1 MLSPWLKPLEGTEVT
16 VREEDNPKSYHEVFN
31 MFGSSKGF
39 RMLSA
44 VLFDLGGTLVY
55 QDESEKVREARLRS
69 LNLSLRGRGHKIEL
83 PRMRRVFDEVF
94 EPVYSHCE
102 QTDTEVPL
110 EEPFRQFLARLGIQA
125 VGDTQFIQDALADF
139 LRPEIESW
147 KLYPDT
153 IMLLS
158 TLKDMNLKLG
168 LISNA
173 SDHSVITVIIDR
185 LNIARFFDAVVTSAQ
200 LKLRKPKPEIF
211 KKALECLGVNP
222 SEVVM
227 VGDTVKGDIGG
238 AKNLGIKAILVK
250 RGKSEIEEGPDP
262 DAVVK
267 NLADTLPVIKN
278 WMGITKGKKEN

>member
-1 MLSPWLKPLEGTEVT
+1 
-16 VREEDNPKSYHEVFN
+16 
-31 MFGSSKGF
+31 
-39 RMLSA
+39 MLSA

-55 QDESEKVREARLRS
+55 QDEPQKVREARLRS

-83 PRMRRVFDEVF
+83 SRMRRVFDEVF
-94 EPVYSHCE
+94 KPVYSYCE

-110 EEPFRQFLARLGIQA
+110 EEPFRQFLAKLGIQA
-125 VGDTQFIQDALADF
+125 DDPQLIQDALADF

-158 TLKDMNLKLG
+158 ALKDMDLKLG
-168 LISNA
+168 LVSNA
-173 SDHSVITVIIDR
+173 SDYTVITVIIDR

-211 KKALECLGVNP
+211 KKALLSLGVNS

-227 VGDTVKGDIGG
+227 VGDTVKGDIAG
-238 AKNLGIKAILVK
+238 AKNLGMKAILVK
-250 RGKSEIEEGPDP
+250 RAKSEMEEGPAP
-262 DAVVK
+262 DAVVQ
-267 NLADTLPVIKN
+267 NLADIIPVIKN
-278 WMGITKGKKEN
+278 WLGR